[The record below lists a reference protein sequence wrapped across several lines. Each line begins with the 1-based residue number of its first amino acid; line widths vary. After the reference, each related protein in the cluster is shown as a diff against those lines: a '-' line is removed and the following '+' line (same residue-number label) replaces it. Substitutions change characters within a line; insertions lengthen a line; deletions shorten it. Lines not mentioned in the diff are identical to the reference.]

1 MRLLLERG
9 ADIKA
14 KDLCGNTPL
23 YGAAENGH
31 EVVMWL
37 PVKGADI
44 KASMVGGKR
53 ECGCCWNATRTS
65 TQRIGVER
73 QRCTWQRGTG
83 HEVVGRLVEASRKS

>member
-23 YGAAENGH
+23 YGAADNGH

-44 KASMVGGKR
+44 KASMVGGN
-53 ECGCCWNATRTS
+53 ENVAAAG
-65 TQRIGVER
+65 TQRGR
-73 QRCTWQRGTG
+73 QRK
-83 HEVVGRLVEASRKS
+83 E